1 MVRYGSGQV
10 QIRIR
15 NTGCTNFSHVKYFL
29 NFLSNL
35 FLRPFSFHWQGC
47 FLNRNVLACEQH
59 VFIAW
64 SNKRFFV
71 FIGLFFIHVCI
82 YIVYRNWI
90 PPPSHHHHLAE
101 KYVTKAVGFS
111 AETVFLNLLYLIYNI
126 HTAEQHRLD
135 VMRNIS
141 AKELY
146 MYNTVYTVYMY
157 LYMWLVCCYL
167 KIRAQTPLSLSSLSV
182 VRRWSFWTPRSWV

>member
-1 MVRYGSGQV
+1 MCLLREATNVSLCLLDFFLYMFV
-10 QIRIR
+10 YILYIE
-15 NTGCTNFSHVKYFL
+15 TGY
-29 NFLSNL
+29 
-35 FLRPFSFHWQGC
+35 
-47 FLNRNVLACEQH
+47 
-59 VFIAW
+59 
-64 SNKRFFV
+64 
-71 FIGLFFIHVCI
+71 
-82 YIVYRNWI
+82 
-90 PPPSHHHHLAE
+90 PPPHHHHLAE

-157 LYMWLVCCYL
+157 LYM
-167 KIRAQTPLSLSSLSV
+167 
-182 VRRWSFWTPRSWV
+182 